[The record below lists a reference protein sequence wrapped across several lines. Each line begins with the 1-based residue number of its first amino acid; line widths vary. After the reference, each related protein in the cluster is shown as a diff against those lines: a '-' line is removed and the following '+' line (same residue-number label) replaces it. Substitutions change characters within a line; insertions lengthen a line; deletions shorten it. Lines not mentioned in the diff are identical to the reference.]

1 MLQILHLDKAWRQ
14 RVLKQELAELAKEN
28 TDANRQ
34 QTARELALARREH
47 EAAKEVC
54 AGYPDSLLYQTF

>member
-14 RVLKQELAELAKEN
+14 RVIKQEVAELAKEN
-28 TDANRQ
+28 TNTNRQ
-34 QTARELALARREH
+34 QTAQELTLTRKEH

-54 AGYPDSLLYQTF
+54 AGHPEPPHQTF

>member
-14 RVLKQELAELAKEN
+14 RVIKQELAELAKEN
-28 TDANRQ
+28 ADANRQ
-34 QTARELALARREH
+34 QTTQELALTRKEH

-54 AGYPDSLLYQTF
+54 AGQPEPPPPKF